1 MLKKLTVNT
10 NKINKEMEER
20 AAYGCAF
27 RDCKPFCGAPD
38 MIVGNLSWV
47 LQEG

>member
-10 NKINKEMEER
+10 NKTNKEMEER

-27 RDCKPFCGAPD
+27 RDCKPLCGTAD
-38 MIVGNLSWV
+38 MIVSTLSWV